1 MKINKD
7 SNFNNLI
14 SFNKEDITIKDI
26 LKFFLRNK
34 LFISSLSLVFFIFYF
49 IYTLS
54 LKNTWEGQFQIV
66 LDSKKVNN
74 NFKINNP
81 IIENLINP
89 KNNNLKTQVGILE
102 SPSLLMPIFNFVVSQ
117 EDKNFLKYQSWVN
130 SLTIKLKKGTS
141 ILDISYKDEDKELIL
156 PVLQKLSIAYQE
168 YSGRNERINQSQLK
182 DYLNNQIKIYTDK
195 STKSMKL
202 AQEFAIE
209 KDLIY
214 LESNNF
220 NIGSNNFLSLG
231 RNNLNIE
238 PKNPAFMGSTIGIEN
253 IRVKASNQI
262 KKIDLQIEKIKELGD
277 DFGKV
282 QFIGSIMPDFEEEGK
297 KLLAIEE
304 ELIMARSKYTDKDP
318 TIKNIKVRKESFIKL
333 LKERAIGILD
343 LKREEALSTMK
354 AATRPKD
361 VLVKYKEYLR
371 EAYRDEQTL
380 IGLEEQFRFLE
391 LEQAKTQ
398 TPWELITKP
407 TLLNNPVA
415 PKRNQL
421 YFLGLLFSILLGTL
435 FSFYRE
441 KKAGK
446 IFDEMVF
453 ENLFKTSVIGSIN
466 LKGDYR
472 NAENFVFLRE
482 FFKCNSNKK
491 ICLLFTPEINN
502 EVFNQIKDIISDKS
516 VLNISKNF
524 EYINNYDDL
533 DKFVNADERIVV
545 SYLGRAELIKLEN
558 LSKNL
563 KIYNLI
569 ISGLILVNDS
579 N

>member
-7 SNFNNLI
+7 SNFNNLM

-66 LDSKKVNN
+66 LDSKKVSNV
-74 NFKINNP
+74 FKINNP

-117 EDKNFLKYQSWVN
+117 EDKNSLKYQSWVN

-141 ILDISYKDEDKELIL
+141 ILNISYQDEDKELIL

-182 DYLNNQIKIYTDK
+182 DYLNNQIKTYKDK
-195 STKSMKL
+195 SAKSMKL

-238 PKNPAFMGSTIGIEN
+238 SRNPAFMGSTIGIEN

-277 DFGKV
+277 DFGKI
-282 QFIGSIMPDFEEEGK
+282 QFVGSIMPDFEEEGT

-343 LKREEALSTMK
+343 LQREEALSIMK

-391 LEQAKTQ
+391 LEQAKSQ
-398 TPWELITKP
+398 TPWELITQP

-421 YFLGLLFSILLGTL
+421 YFLGLLFSIILGIL
-435 FSFYRE
+435 FSIYRE

-482 FFKCNSNKK
+482 FFKRNSNRK